1 MNDIGLFL
9 INNCFDIS
17 IKDDKIESDDGLETA
32 VAISVFTDRRVTED
46 DQPFLEKTKRGWWGD
61 LFPDEPNDQIGSRL
75 WLLEREKTTIANLK
89 RAEEFVKQGLDWM
102 IDDGVAQAI
111 NTLASYSDTKQLII
125 DTEIVKPDGESIRF
139 DINWDAQE
147 LRRL

>member
-32 VAISVFTDRRVTED
+32 VAISTFTDRRITED
-46 DQPFLEKTKRGWWGD
+46 DQDPLRKSKRGWWGD
-61 LFPDEPNDQIGSRL
+61 LFPDESDDQIGSRL
-75 WLLEREKTTIANLK
+75 WLLEREKSTINNLK
-89 RAEEFVKQGLDWM
+89 RAEEYVKEGLDWM

-111 NTLASYSDTKQLII
+111 NTTASYNDTKELII
-125 DTEIVKPDGESIRF
+125 ETEIVRPDGESIRYE
-139 DINWDAQE
+139 INWDAQE
-147 LRRL
+147 LRRS